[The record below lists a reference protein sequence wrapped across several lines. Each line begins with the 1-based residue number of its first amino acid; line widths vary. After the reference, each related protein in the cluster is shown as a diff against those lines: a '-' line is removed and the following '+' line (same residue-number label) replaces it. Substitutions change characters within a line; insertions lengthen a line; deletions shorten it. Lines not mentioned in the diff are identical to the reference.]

1 MNKFIGYRDRCK
13 QGREHSRWCIPV
25 EHEVLAAVCIKE
37 MITQST
43 HEEWLKEYGRNKR
56 LSSASVPEEI
66 KNLQMWSES
75 SDDELDVETEV
86 V

>member
-13 QGREHSRWCIPV
+13 QGREHSRCIPV
-25 EHEVLAAVCIKE
+25 EHKVLAAVRIKE